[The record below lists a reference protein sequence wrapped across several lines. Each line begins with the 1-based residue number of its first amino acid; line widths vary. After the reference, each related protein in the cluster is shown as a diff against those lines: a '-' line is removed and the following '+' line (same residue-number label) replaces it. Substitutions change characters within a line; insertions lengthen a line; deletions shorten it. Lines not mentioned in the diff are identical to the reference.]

1 MHLDLGDDVGVR
13 PLDEDGAREGV
24 AHALEESVCLLAQ
37 RLQNKGE
44 SLNTDRFPMWMWTR
58 FITRAKWL
66 HKLGHTN

>member
-44 SLNTDRFPMWMWTR
+44 SLNTDRFPM
-58 FITRAKWL
+58 
-66 HKLGHTN
+66 